1 MGAGLRV
8 GLGNRFMAIF
18 LFNVVGSS
26 VYETQD
32 PTAKESAD
40 EETKLRR
47 KTTATTILN
56 TRGE

>member
-1 MGAGLRV
+1 
-8 GLGNRFMAIF
+8 MAIF